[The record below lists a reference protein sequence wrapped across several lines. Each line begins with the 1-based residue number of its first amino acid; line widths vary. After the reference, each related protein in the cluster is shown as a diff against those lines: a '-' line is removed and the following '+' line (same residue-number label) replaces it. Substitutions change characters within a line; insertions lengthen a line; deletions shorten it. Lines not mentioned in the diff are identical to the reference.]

1 MTKPASMIWLSA
13 GTMLFAAVILLI
25 SLSATLGW
33 GLAWFERVR
42 QIPGGDKLAHFVL
55 MGGLS
60 LLVNLSLRAR
70 QVRVF
75 GGRILLGSLVLYI
88 LVTIEEFT
96 QLLLPSR
103 SFDLADLASNY
114 LGIFLFGWL
123 AMRLSAKPNT
133 SVGESN

>member
-1 MTKPASMIWLSA
+1 MTKPLSILWLYFA
-13 GTMLFAAVILLI
+13 TALFACVILLI
-25 SLSATLGW
+25 SLSATMGW

-42 QIPGGDKLAHFVL
+42 QIPGGDKLAHFLL

-70 QVRVF
+70 QVRLPIGSV
-75 GGRILLGSLVLYI
+75 LLGSLVLYL

-114 LGIFLFGWL
+114 VGIFLFGWL
-123 AMRLSAKPNT
+123 AVRLCKSSIPE
-133 SVGESN
+133 G